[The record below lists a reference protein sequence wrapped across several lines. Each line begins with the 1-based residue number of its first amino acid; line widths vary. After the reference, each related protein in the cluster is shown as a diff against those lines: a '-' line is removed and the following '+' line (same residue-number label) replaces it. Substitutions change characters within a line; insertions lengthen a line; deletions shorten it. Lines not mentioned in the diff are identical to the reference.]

1 MLWSERSVA
10 ISVNYVV
17 SGEKFLQI
25 VLVVLYECK
34 HSVLVFFFLQK
45 RPSFKQIISI
55 LESMS
60 NDSNLPDQCN
70 SFLHNKAE
78 WR

>member
-1 MLWSERSVA
+1 MQMLMF
-10 ISVNYVV
+10 IFY
-17 SGEKFLQI
+17 
-25 VLVVLYECK
+25 
-34 HSVLVFFFLQK
+34 FFPQK